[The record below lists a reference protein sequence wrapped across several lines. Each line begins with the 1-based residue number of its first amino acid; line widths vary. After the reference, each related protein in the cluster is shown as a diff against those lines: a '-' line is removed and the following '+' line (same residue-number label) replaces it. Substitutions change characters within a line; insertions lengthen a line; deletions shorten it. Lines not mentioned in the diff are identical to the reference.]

1 MLHSVHPLHPQMLS
15 RTFSALGQKLTERAV
30 LRTIRKQPGLRLF
43 EINDR
48 TLKSHHSWGTK
59 SVLTDLER
67 AGKIDVVRFRVVRIK
82 GELTRKKIK
91 PLYFL
96 AD

>member
-1 MLHSVHPLHPQMLS
+1 MLS

-59 SVLTDLER
+59 SVVTNLER
-67 AGKIDVVRFRVVRIK
+67 QGKITVLRHRLTYDPQADTMVRK
-82 GELTRKKIK
+82 PIK
-91 PLYFL
+91 PLYF
-96 AD
+96 AC

>member
-1 MLHSVHPLHPQMLS
+1 MLS

-59 SVLTDLER
+59 SVVTNLER
-67 AGKIDVVRFRVVRIK
+67 QGKITVLRHR
-82 GELTRKKIK
+82 LTWNPETEIMERKPIK
-91 PLYFL
+91 PLYF
-96 AD
+96 AC